1 MVVSKMQTSFP
12 YFDILIFGVIAVFLI
27 LRLKNILGTKTGID
41 DPDVSKEQST
51 KRFSS
56 IVPLKTNINE
66 TSTTEIQ
73 KILKVDPQFNV
84 DDFLSG
90 SEMFFKMVL
99 ECFVNGN
106 IDNIEEYTK
115 PSVLK
120 SFKNAIND
128 RIQEKEIEIIE
139 LSSIKKHEILSVNIT
154 KTSIK
159 IKVLFETFQIR
170 ALMDKDKKIIDGDK
184 DNEIL
189 VKDEWVF
196 ERKIDTNNKNWVLIE
211 TKSV

>member
-1 MVVSKMQTSFP
+1 MQSSFP

-27 LRLKNILGTKTGID
+27 LRLKNILGTKTDANNQDINKRET
-41 DPDVSKEQST
+41 SKN
-51 KRFSS
+51 FSN
-56 IVPLKTNINE
+56 IVPFKEKRENGDLK
-66 TSTTEIQ
+66 EIE
-73 KILKVDPQFNV
+73 KILKADPQFQV

-90 SEMFFKMVL
+90 SKTFFKMVL
-99 ECFVNGN
+99 ESFANGN
-106 IDNIEEYTK
+106 VENIAPYLK

-120 SFKNAIND
+120 SFKSAINE
-128 RIQEKEIEIIE
+128 RIKEKETEIIE
-139 LSSIKKHEILSVNIT
+139 LNSIKKNEIRSVSIT

-159 IKVLFETFQIR
+159 ISVFFETLQVR
-170 ALMDKDKKIIDGDK
+170 ALMNKDSKVIDGDK

-196 ERKIDTNNKNWVLIE
+196 ERKINSDNPNWVLVE